1 MRYNSLLVINN
12 NNNSIN
18 NYYLNFYPRI
28 ISISTKISNQI
39 SKVSNFNNYSLQFGL
54 KV

>member
-12 NNNSIN
+12 NSSSN